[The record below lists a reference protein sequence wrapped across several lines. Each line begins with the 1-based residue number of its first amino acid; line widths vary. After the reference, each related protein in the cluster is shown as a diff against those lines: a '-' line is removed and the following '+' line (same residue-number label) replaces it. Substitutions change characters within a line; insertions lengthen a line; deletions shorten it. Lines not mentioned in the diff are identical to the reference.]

1 MNNKKVFG
9 NTLINVPAPEL
20 VKNGLI
26 LSPKLNVYDREE
38 ERNKENASDID
49 RDVVLDILDDI
60 EEDLSLIHI

>member
-26 LSPKLNVYDREE
+26 HLLNSMYMT
-38 ERNKENASDID
+38 ERRKETKKML
-49 RDVVLDILDDI
+49 VT
-60 EEDLSLIHI
+60 